1 MVISNIFNNI
11 QKINNYIKNET
22 DWDHNQKDSSKKS
35 EKNVNGYYKCNYTS
49 LSIGGY
55 IDILNNNNFLNT
67 LKNNWKI
74 WFPHGGYNNID
85 EKLKKLKIKNKDQI
99 IFAIP
104 NSDNIVSKYNVCKT
118 LYKQYGEKIATKI
131 IPPSYLLDNKSDIEK
146 IQIDENIKYILKKKI
161 QRKEGLKITSNKK
174 DIINGYKND
183 YLIAQKLIEPFLV
196 KDRKINLRI
205 YLMIVIENNT
215 ITAYVNKYGTCIY
228 TKNEYDNKSYDFESQ
243 ITSYNMDIKLYN
255 DYPLTL
261 EQFKTYLNDNNHDY
275 NEFFNKINNSLTFFL
290 NAFKDQIGND
300 KKFINNKCA
309 QVFGVDFI
317 IDKNLN
323 PILLECNKGPDMKP
337 KIRVKNDPDITT
349 EIIDKINELTNN
361 LSNNDI
367 SNNDKL
373 LLIKKVYKN
382 IYKNYPKS
390 ISTKTILN
398 KINQFYD
405 NEKKL
410 SSYPTGY
417 ISGCGLKV
425 QQDSLEILNILN
437 MSKNNGFEKIIEIK
451 N

>member
-1 MVISNIFNNI
+1 MIISNIFNNSI
-11 QKINNYIKNET
+11 QKINNYIKNDESKT
-22 DWDHNQKDSSKKS
+22 DLSKKS
-35 EKNVNGYYKCNYTS
+35 EKININGYYKCNYTS

-67 LKNNWKI
+67 LKNNWSI
-74 WFPHGGYNNID
+74 WFPQGGYNNID

-104 NSDNIVSKYNVCKT
+104 NGDNIVSKYNVCKT
-118 LYKQYGEKIATKI
+118 LYKYYGEEISTKI
-131 IPPSYLLDNKSDIEK
+131 IPSSYLLDNKSDIEK
-146 IQIDENIKYILKKKI
+146 IKLDNNTKYILKKKI
-161 QRKEGLKITSNKK
+161 QRKEGLKITSDKEE
-174 DIINGYKND
+174 IINGYKND

-215 ITAYVNKYGTCIY
+215 ITAYINKYGTCIY
-228 TKNEYDNKSYDFESQ
+228 TKNKYNNESYDFESQ
-243 ITSYNMDIKLYN
+243 ITSYNMDIKLYD

-261 EQFKTYLNDNNHDY
+261 EQFKTYLNDNNYDY
-275 NEFFNKINNSLTFFL
+275 NKFFNKINNSLSLFL

-337 KIRVKNDPDITT
+337 KIKIKSDPDITT
-349 EIIDKINELTNN
+349 EIIDKINELTKN
-361 LSNNDI
+361 LSNNNI
-367 SNNDKL
+367 TNNDKL
-373 LLIKKVYKN
+373 LLIKNTYRKL
-382 IYKNYPKS
+382 YKNYPKT
-390 ISTKTILN
+390 IPTKTILT
-398 KINQFYD
+398 KINHFYN
-405 NEKKL
+405 NEKHLK
-410 SSYPTGY
+410 SYPTGY

-425 QQDSLEILNILN
+425 QQDALEILNILDI
-437 MSKNNGFEKIIEIK
+437 SKNNGFEKIIDIK
-451 N
+451 K